1 MSTPY
6 VPASLRRLV
15 VERADNRCEYCGIP
29 EAATFAA
36 HELDHIVAQKHGRQT
51 ETGNLALSCALCNKH
66 KGSDL
71 TSVDPETGDIIPL
84 YHPRKDI
91 WSDHFKLDQTRIVP
105 LTAKG
110 RVTIQLLQLNRP
122 ERVEERARLIEAG
135 LYDFS

>member
-6 VPASLRRLV
+6 VSAPLRRLV
-15 VERADNRCEYCGIP
+15 VERAGNRCEYCGIP

-36 HELDHIVAQKHGRQT
+36 HELDHVVAQKHGGQT
-51 ETGNLALSCALCNKH
+51 ETANLALSCALCNKH

-91 WSDHFKLDQTRIVP
+91 WSEHFKLDKERIVP

-110 RVTIQLLQLNRP
+110 RVTIQLLQLNR
-122 ERVEERARLIEAG
+122 
-135 LYDFS
+135 

>member
-1 MSTPY
+1 MNTPY
-6 VPASLRRLV
+6 VPAPLRRLV
-15 VERADNRCEYCGIP
+15 VERAGNRCEYCGTP

-36 HELDHIVAQKHGRQT
+36 HELDHIVAQKHGGPT
-51 ETGNLALSCALCNKH
+51 EPGNLALACALCNKH

-84 YHPRKDI
+84 YHPRRDI
-91 WSDHFKLDQTRIVP
+91 WSDHFKLDQMRIVA

>member
-1 MSTPY
+1 MNTPH
-6 VPASLRRLV
+6 VPAPLRRLV
-15 VERADNRCEYCGIP
+15 VKRAGNRWEYCGTP
-29 EAATFAA
+29 EAAAFTA
-36 HELDHIVAQKHGRQT
+36 HELDHIVAQKHGGQA

-91 WSDHFKLDQTRIVP
+91 WSDHFKLDQMGTVA

-110 RVTIQLLQLNRP
+110 RVTIRLLQLNRP

-135 LYDFS
+135 LCDFS

>member
-6 VPASLRRLV
+6 VSAPLRRLV
-15 VERADNRCEYCGIP
+15 VERARNRCEYCGIP

-36 HELDHIVAQKHGRQT
+36 HELDHIVAQKHGGQT

-71 TSVDPETGDIIPL
+71 TSVDSETGDIIPL

-91 WSDHFKLDQTRIVP
+91 WSDHFKLDEMRIVA

-122 ERVEERARLIEAG
+122 ERMEERARLMEAG